1 MVGFLRKST
10 TTSLVFEGVRLRQ
23 FRLHHSAKMF
33 ISDCSCPG
41 VFVVSMIT
49 VSSEYLM
56 YVMPG
61 LVLLQSSV
69 YRVYKTG
76 EITEP
81 CGAPV
86 ETDLDELR

>member
-1 MVGFLRKST
+1 M
-10 TTSLVFEGVRLRQ
+10 
-23 FRLHHSAKMF
+23 
-33 ISDCSCPG
+33 
-41 VFVVSMIT
+41 VSMIT

-61 LVLLQSSV
+61 LVLLHSLV
-69 YRVYKTG
+69 YRAYKTG

-81 CGAPV
+81 YGAPV